1 MLLSSYSSFHIWSNT
16 LYCIFVRLFLGMEKH
31 FTFFAPFYRGTC
43 WMKWEIKCWFLLYLA
58 SLFYSLVPFYSFFKV
73 QFNSNLDVEL
83 FQFTCWLANTMCLL
97 GRVISKP
104 KWLYSLFGVIKSK
117 IANWKKI
124 KVNFVFSTTTRA
136 SQLEDYVV
144 DWHTHFT
151 PTLLTRRWAQPAQ
164 PIVVKNSFNKNC
176 FSYSTPH
183 IRRGQIG
190 K

>member
-117 IANWKKI
+117 IANWKKLKLI
-124 KVNFVFSTTTRA
+124 LCSRRR
-136 SQLEDYVV
+136 LEQVSRRLCSRLT
-144 DWHTHFT
+144 HTLH
-151 PTLLTRRWAQPAQ
+151 
-164 PIVVKNSFNKNC
+164 
-176 FSYSTPH
+176 SYSSHEKMGST
-183 IRRGQIG
+183 GATNSS
-190 K
+190 